1 MLIHSIT
8 QAVRDTPLLE
18 LAHIKVPNGNKIYG
32 KCEYANPAGGLKD
45 RTGIYMIEQAQ
56 KNGILKENSVIVEA
70 TAGNTGLGLA
80 LATLH
85 TPYRLIL
92 VIPEHFSKQKQS
104 LIRALGAEVIN
115 TPQEQGIQGALDKA
129 DELLSQIPNALSL
142 GQFENG
148 DNPKAHYFHTAREI
162 YSELNGKIDY
172 FIAGAGSGGSFSGIA
187 RYLKEQNPSI
197 KTMLCDPLGSHIGGF
212 GKEDE
217 GVCSHIEGI
226 GNKTTPKT
234 MDSTL
239 VDKVL
244 KISDAEAI
252 EGVKMLSLKEGVL
265 AGISSGACLMAALKL
280 ANEVYDSH
288 IVTIFADRLERYID
302 ERGIF

>member
-8 QAVRDTPLLE
+8 QAVQDTPLLE
-18 LAHIKVPNGNKIYG
+18 LAHLEVPNGNKIYG
-32 KCEYANPAGGLKD
+32 KCEYLNPAGGLKD
-45 RTGIYMIEQAQ
+45 RTAIYMIAQAQ
-56 KNGILKENSVIVEA
+56 KKGILQANSVIIEA

-85 TPYRLIL
+85 TPYKLIL

-115 TPQEQGIQGALDKA
+115 TKEELGIQGALDKA
-129 DELLSQIPNALSL
+129 DALLKEIPNSLSL
-142 GQFENG
+142 GQFENL
-148 DNPKAHYFHTAREI
+148 DNPKAHYIHTAREI
-162 YSELNGKIDY
+162 YAELDGKIDY

-187 RYLKEQNPSI
+187 KYLKEQNPKI
-197 KTMLCDPLGSHIGGF
+197 QAVLCDPLGSHIGGF
-212 GKEDE
+212 SAQDE
-217 GVCSHIEGI
+217 GICSHIEGI
-226 GNKTTPKT
+226 GNKVVPKT

-239 VDKVL
+239 VDRVL
-244 KISDAEAI
+244 KIGDKEAI

-280 ANEVYDSH
+280 ANQIQDSH

-302 ERGIF
+302 EREIF

>member
-18 LAHIKVPNGNKIYG
+18 LGHLSVPNANKIYG

-56 KNGILKENSVIVEA
+56 KKGILHENSVIIEA

-92 VIPEHFSKQKQS
+92 VIPAHFSKQKQS

-115 TPQEQGIQGALDKA
+115 TPKEQGIQGALDRA
-129 DELLSQIPNALSL
+129 EELLKEIPNAISL
-142 GQFENG
+142 GQFENA
-148 DNPKAHYFHTAREI
+148 DNPQAHYCHTAREI
-162 YSELNGKIDY
+162 YTELNGRIDY

-187 RYLKEQNPSI
+187 KYLKEQNPKI
-197 KTMLCDPLGSHIGGF
+197 QTILCDPLGSHIGGY

-226 GNKTTPKT
+226 GNKVTPKT

-244 KISDAEAI
+244 KISDKEAI
-252 EGVKMLSLKEGVL
+252 EGIKMLSLKEGVL

-280 ANEVYDSH
+280 ANQVKDSH